1 MIVRDPDFP
10 QDPIKAMQRGF
21 ESAEKNFLEFAH
33 NESQTEGGSVQ
44 RSGSCAIVVLIV
56 GEVAYVANVGDSR
69 AFMSIDQGSK
79 IVPLSNDHKPESDDE
94 KTRIESNGGK
104 VYQN

>member
-10 QDPIKAMQRGF
+10 QNPVKAMQRGF
-21 ESAEKNFLEFAH
+21 EQAEKNFLDYAH
-33 NESQTEGGSVQ
+33 TESNVENGNVQ

-69 AFMSIDQGSK
+69 AFMSID
-79 IVPLSNDHKPESDDE
+79 
-94 KTRIESNGGK
+94 
-104 VYQN
+104 

>member
-1 MIVRDPDFP
+1 MDTGNI
-10 QDPIKAMQRGF
+10 
-21 ESAEKNFLEFAH
+21 
-33 NESQTEGGSVQ
+33 Q

-69 AFMSIDQGSK
+69 AFMSVDQGKK
-79 IVPLSNDHKPESDDE
+79 IVPLSVDHKPENPDE
-94 KTRIESNGGK
+94 QERIESNGGK

>member
-1 MIVRDPDFP
+1 MDTGNI
-10 QDPIKAMQRGF
+10 
-21 ESAEKNFLEFAH
+21 
-33 NESQTEGGSVQ
+33 Q

-69 AFMSIDQGSK
+69 AFMSVDQGKK
-79 IVPLSNDHKPESDDE
+79 IVPLSVDHKPENPDE
-94 KTRIESNGGK
+94 QKRIESNGGK